1 MAQIVTTTE
10 QSDKLLSLG
19 IDPKTADMSYNYG
32 RIMVVS
38 YFEWSK
44 EMRKEVI
51 PAWSLGALFELM
63 PQEIV
68 RLDVCFLS
76 IDRESIAYL
85 GDDNQRLVMESK
97 DIFQNAVDMIEL
109 LVNHGYIQSNLNKN
123 D

>member
-44 EMRKEVI
+44 EMREEVI

-68 RLDVCFLS
+68 RLEVCFLS
-76 IDRESIAYL
+76 IDRESISYL
-85 GDDNQRLVMESK
+85 GDNNQMLVMESK
-97 DIFQNAVDMIEL
+97 DIFQNAVDMIEW